1 MKRFLAEYLE
11 HLAGYAAGIILG
23 AFLIA
28 LALFAIGCSKDP
40 GVPVECHCAKCEAC
54 K

>member
-1 MKRFLAEYLE
+1 MKRFIADY
-11 HLAGYAAGIILG
+11 LAGYAAGIILG

-40 GVPVECHCAKCEAC
+40 GVPVECKCAKCCEAA